1 MSKIIKKRIKKRL
14 FDVFLKC
21 WNVKKKNMNDIL
33 NYSNFLK
40 LSRIEIIIELIYV
53 IVKNKRIIS
62 YLVLEEK
69 LKVCLYN

>member
-1 MSKIIKKRIKKRL
+1 ML
-14 FDVFLKC
+14 
-21 WNVKKKNMNDIL
+21 KKNMNDIL
-33 NYSNFLK
+33 NYSNFWK